1 MVGSI
6 GRGVVDREAV
16 AVGWD
21 AEDELRGGH
30 TSGDPLGYT
39 LIAGALVVASIAGS
53 GQRGVRSSG
62 RRPGAVEVVV
72 LHDVSAIQEHSI
84 TSCLP

>member
-1 MVGSI
+1 VVGSI

-30 TSGDPLGYT
+30 TSGDPLGYA
-39 LIAGALVVASIAGS
+39 LIAGALVVARIAGS
-53 GQRGVRSSG
+53 RQRGVGSG
-62 RRPGAVEVVV
+62 CRGPGAVEVVV
-72 LHDVSAIQEHSI
+72 LLDVSAIQEYSI
-84 TSCLP
+84 TGCLP